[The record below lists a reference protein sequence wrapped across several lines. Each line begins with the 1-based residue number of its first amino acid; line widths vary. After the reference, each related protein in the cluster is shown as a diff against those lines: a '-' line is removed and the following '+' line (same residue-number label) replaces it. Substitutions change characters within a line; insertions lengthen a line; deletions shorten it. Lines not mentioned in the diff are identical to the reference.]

1 MPAWSRA
8 QGPGQREI
16 FGGSVVTEGFYI
28 VVKHEFFIYKKNK
41 HKRKGTAMNS
51 RRSQLPSNSSSSTNS
66 ICKTSDPSNH
76 SRIDP

>member
-28 VVKHEFFIYKKNK
+28 AFKHEFFYRKKTNL
-41 HKRKGTAMNS
+41 KGKE
-51 RRSQLPSNSSSSTNS
+51 RR
-66 ICKTSDPSNH
+66 
-76 SRIDP
+76 